1 MKITVYPGLGL
12 IVIQMT
18 NIYSTRLQ
26 KENQM
31 SFRSFS
37 VICISGR
44 YSMLRDVMFF
54 IFVDITCLFGWYV
67 IKIVSVVI

>member
-1 MKITVYPGLGL
+1 MKITLYPGLGL

-18 NIYSTRLQ
+18 NIYSTRLL

-31 SFRSFS
+31 SFQSFS

-44 YSMLRDVMFF
+44 YSMFRDVMFF
-54 IFVDITCLFGWYV
+54 IFVDITCLVGV
-67 IKIVSVVI
+67 L